1 MRETTISFM
10 PETDLFLAADPTKKD
25 FPALLLRWEI
35 DQATIHVPDDYAFVE
50 YLLNAVFERLY
61 QPLRHLF
68 SLVGFPCAVG
78 KFLPYPRQPLE
89 HLLQPRNEGVSFF

>member
-10 PETDLFLAADPTKKD
+10 PKTDSFLATDPTKKD

-61 QPLRHLF
+61 QPLRHF
-68 SLVGFPCAVG
+68 FWLVGFPFAVG
-78 KFLPYPRQPLE
+78 KFLPYPRKPLE

>member
-50 YLLNAVFERLY
+50 YLLNAVF
-61 QPLRHLF
+61 
-68 SLVGFPCAVG
+68 
-78 KFLPYPRQPLE
+78 
-89 HLLQPRNEGVSFF
+89 